1 MGTPPAQDVLVK
13 GSQNMQSVGNTVPA
27 TWLSTSET
35 PIDMLHE
42 AELIRKASFH
52 SNTITFLRKGR

>member
-1 MGTPPAQDVLVK
+1 MGTSPSPGCSCERPSEHAV
-13 GSQNMQSVGNTVPA
+13 SVGNTVPA

-42 AELIRKASFH
+42 AELIRKASFIPTP
-52 SNTITFLRKGR
+52 SPS

>member
-1 MGTPPAQDVLVK
+1 MGTPPAQDVLVE
-13 GSQNMQSVGNTVPA
+13 GLQNMQSVWGTLPA

-42 AELIRKASFH
+42 AGLIRKDGFIPTPSP
-52 SNTITFLRKGR
+52 S

>member
-1 MGTPPAQDVLVK
+1 MGTPPSPGCSCERPSEHAV
-13 GSQNMQSVGNTVPA
+13 SVGNTVPA

-42 AELIRKASFH
+42 AGLIRKAGFIPTASP
-52 SNTITFLRKGR
+52 S